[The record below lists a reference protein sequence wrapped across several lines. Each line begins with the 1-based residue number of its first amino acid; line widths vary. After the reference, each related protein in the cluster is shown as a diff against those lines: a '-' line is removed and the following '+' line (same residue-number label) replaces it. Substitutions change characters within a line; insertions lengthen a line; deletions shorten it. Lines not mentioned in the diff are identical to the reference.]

1 MGNLSN
7 PSITRWG
14 LNLFWYNYWF
24 TDVNKSF
31 QFHQDNL
38 INKLLYIYLNYGIFR
53 KNLKK
58 SYRFWNFSNLK
69 IVNDYLTYEKD
80 RMMQYLR
87 FSQYKNKMT
96 GELKIISFRIR
107 RKDLHF
113 TKFWILRFHSW
124 LVINVYSLQPL
135 KKKSNITKFFKKG
148 KYAKPSSLLRKFKT
162 NKLKK
167 NLLRHVLIFNF
178 FKSLDSNFNNKYFF

>member
-1 MGNLSN
+1 LGNLSN

-24 TDVNKSF
+24 TDVNKFF

-53 KNLKK
+53 KTFKH

-69 IVNDYLTYEKD
+69 IVNDELSYEKD

-96 GELKIISFRIR
+96 GELKILSFRIR

-113 TKFWILRFHSW
+113 TKFWILRFHDW

-135 KKKSNITKFFKKG
+135 KKKSNIGKFLKKI
-148 KYAKPSSLLRKFKT
+148 KHPRPASLLRKFKV

-167 NLLRHVLIFNF
+167 NLIRHVLIFNF
-178 FKSLDSNFNNKYFF
+178 FKSLDLNFNNKYFF